1 MEVST
6 PSSGFF
12 HYFVSASSSGPD
24 PELVGQSIPISP
36 SDSSLPLVPLLCAS
50 ETQHCK
56 IYLLGACAS
65 GRHGKE
71 LGRQK
76 RGIQGISPSPSALG
90 RASLARW
97 PRLPP
102 GSPSSWAPSLHPFPM
117 PCQLG
122 YGDGFLLLI
131 SRFSHHPIFSFF
143 NPTIT
148 VFPLA
153 DSVS

>member
-1 MEVST
+1 MMSL
-6 PSSGFF
+6 PWLPLGSIHSLSSEFF
-12 HYFVSASSSGPD
+12 HYFVSASSGPD

-36 SDSSLPLVPLLCAS
+36 RSILAPVPLLCAS

-76 RGIQGISPSPSALG
+76 RGIQGISPHRPALG

-97 PRLPP
+97 PQLPP
-102 GSPSSWAPSLHPFPM
+102 GRPSSYPHSILSLCLANWGM
-117 PCQLG
+117 V
-122 YGDGFLLLI
+122 DGF
-131 SRFSHHPIFSFF
+131 PC
-143 NPTIT
+143 
-148 VFPLA
+148 
-153 DSVS
+153 